1 MAEGGPAP
9 DTENPGTNSVY
20 VADSSGPPPS
30 ATVHFK
36 AAAAARAAA
45 QPEGKLEMPK
55 SGNGKLIEM
64 MMKPVN
70 SRERQE
76 SAIEMDM
83 TECR

>member
-9 DTENPGTNSVY
+9 DTENPGTNSVC

-30 ATVHFK
+30 ATDHFK

-45 QPEGKLEMPK
+45 QGKLEMPK

-70 SRERQE
+70 RERQE